1 MNTGSPSPAVELRR
15 VTRRFGS
22 RVVLSEVNL
31 TIARGE
37 VFVLLGRSGSGKS
50 TLLKLI
56 SGIDQPDEGEV
67 LLGGELANHLPPHQ
81 RPVHT
86 VFQNYALF
94 PHLDVAGNVAFPLSV
109 AGVSPA
115 EQKRRVHEALNW
127 VQLAGDATRR
137 IDTLS
142 GGERQRVALAR
153 ALVNL
158 PQCVL
163 LDEPLSALDP
173 HLRLAT
179 LLLLDDLQ
187 QRLSTTYLYITHD
200 RDEAMRIGDRLG
212 VLHRGRLV
220 QVGSPED
227 LYLSPQT
234 PYVASFL
241 GRINWIETHL
251 QKSGAGPSIT
261 LGGATIPV
269 DRTKA
274 EQLPE
279 HLLAGIRPDDLRVD
293 QHGPIEAT
301 VVSEQFAGH
310 VHTVVLRLDDG
321 TRLEMQTR
329 EEPPTPGSRVRL
341 SWEPAALHLFPYVA
355 EPDA

>member
-1 MNTGSPSPAVELRR
+1 MITGSNIPAVELRK

-22 RVVLSEVNL
+22 RVVLSEVDL
-31 TIARGE
+31 SIAQGE

-67 LLGGELANHLPPHQ
+67 LLGGKVANDLPPHL

-109 AGVSPA
+109 AGIESA
-115 EQKRRVHEALNW
+115 EQCRRVTEALEW
-127 VQLAGDATRR
+127 VQLAHDARRR

-173 HLRLAT
+173 HLRLST
-179 LLLLDDLQ
+179 LQLLDELQ
-187 QRLSTTYLYITHD
+187 KRLSTTYLYITHD

-212 VLHRGRLV
+212 VLHRGQLV
-220 QVGSPED
+220 QVGSAQQ
-227 LYLSPQT
+227 LYLTPAT

-241 GRINWIETHL
+241 GKINWIETRL
-251 QKSGAGPSIT
+251 T
-261 LGGATIPV
+261 RNGATSQINI
-269 DRTKA
+269 A
-274 EQLPE
+274 EAKLNIDPPHVEKLPE
-279 HLLAGIRPDDLRVD
+279 HLLAGIRPDDLRID
-293 QHGPIEAT
+293 RDGPLPAEVIAT
-301 VVSEQFAGH
+301 QFAGH
-310 VHTVVLRLDDG
+310 VYSVTLRLSDG
-321 TRLEMQTR
+321 KRLEMQTR
-329 EEPPTPGSRVRL
+329 DDPPTVGDRVKL
-341 SWEPAALHLFPYVA
+341 SWDEDRLHLFPYVA